1 MVGVLTRVAFSL
13 LGLRGAFDLGG
24 EASEGGGVALLVPP
38 NLSFIL
44 GVPEAEEEVGM
55 DGGAGG
61 C

>member
-1 MVGVLTRVAFSL
+1 MVFSF
-13 LGLRGAFDLGG
+13 LGLRGAFALGG

-44 GVPEAEEEVGM
+44 GVPEAEEGVGT